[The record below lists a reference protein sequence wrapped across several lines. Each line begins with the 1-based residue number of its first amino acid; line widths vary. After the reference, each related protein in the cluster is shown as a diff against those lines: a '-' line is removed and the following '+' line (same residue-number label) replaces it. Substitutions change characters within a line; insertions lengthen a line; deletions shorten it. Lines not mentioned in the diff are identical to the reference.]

1 MKRRRFKTIRV
12 FVSSTFKDLKEERDY
27 LFLHAFRELETY
39 CKSKGWKFQPIDLRW
54 GISANAAFKNK
65 TMQTCLE
72 ELRHCQDIS
81 PRPNFITLLG
91 DVYGW
96 KPLPAELD
104 VALVEKMFDDFSDAD
119 IQLFK
124 DHYEYIDYNSI
135 DANSTPKPV
144 YVLVER
150 HGAYLDNYELY
161 RQQVEEPLHKLLAD
175 WAALHLENPDNIVTN
190 CSCSNCELSEE
201 QKNRL
206 KMERSATEQEIYE
219 GIFCADLP
227 ENHVYAYLKNGMEGD
242 DPDVKRLK
250 KLLTGRLKEN
260 TIAFTKVE
268 ELDRSIYHNLK
279 RVIDDE
285 IASYVE
291 DDEELI
297 NEFFANERIAA
308 FRGRTTELEAID
320 GYINSTDERTPF
332 LVTGEAG
339 CGKTTLLA
347 FSAAQQRKADPECLV
362 IQRFIGVNK
371 HASRDKDI
379 VMSICKVIIQ
389 RFGMSEWSIPTKP
402 DELNGFFMFLLGS
415 ISPEK
420 KVVIYI
426 DALDQLDNDSSKD
439 YLWLPMLLQENVK
452 IILSCLPNAE
462 YETLVERGCRTCRIE
477 KMDEVDAESIL
488 RFWLQREKRTIS
500 DWQMKKVMSL
510 FRQSGANMLYLRL
523 CFEKLRKSRSYD
535 SLNDMVGNLQNFIMY
550 FFEKVLTEQEGHSP
564 ILVKKIISYLYVAKN
579 GLNDIEILELL
590 SKDVEFIADF
600 NQEKFHANCGDKVPI
615 ILWLGLYND
624 MRHYL
629 SERITPG
636 GEVVTFYHRCIR
648 ETVKEM
654 YLFEG
659 AQPSEE
665 KIHSLEAD
673 YFGSQPWYYDVN
685 ERVVNQRKTEEY
697 PYHLALS
704 GEKERLVSEM
714 CSLSFM
720 RAKSVARNVQGLIDD
735 FYRALLT
742 FEVFSQQDQ
751 KMQERLKQY
760 DLYAEQLITSFTSPD
775 KNPVLN
781 SVSMCRKEIGND
793 VIVTEA
799 EEETCLYDRLFYF
812 YHFILFMQSELNELH
827 DVSPGYIELLE
838 DYYRNEKSDVGC
850 HDIAFELVSAVNS
863 SLVHMSISLNQ
874 RSLYVETI
882 GGDFYQYDLH
892 SGKLVRRLDVLLCK
906 ECHDFNM
913 SADEKFFFC
922 TDLKANEFI
931 LFSIDE
937 KRIVKSLHVDFPI
950 GHFYNRF
957 LSMVASG
964 QPPHSL
970 LDQISLSS
978 DLHHVSFRLYGDKIC
993 CWDIEKNAVD
1003 ILFDDLNSEK
1013 KANIKDTEDCMS
1025 HKVTAGF
1032 LPEYHYQLL
1041 ISMHPII
1048 SALYLNGLVVMMA
1061 YAESYERYLG
1071 DKLFSDDSSII
1082 GCHMYKLSEWIEESK
1097 DIYILASGI
1106 AVNSKYIAF
1115 ILSDQRVLVGEMS
1128 VENSISIL
1136 NEFHLP
1142 DAKVEMLDFQYYHIE
1157 VSTDAKRVLCI
1168 TKNGNYVYDTEQ
1180 NNLYSVLLDY
1190 QSIRFICMT
1199 ADASKVALF
1208 ADDGLLHI
1216 TDLELSSLLSVAPE
1230 IESSDSVRRSKYDLA
1245 NGNEVFVDYKQKSV
1259 ILENTD
1265 KEVETISFKEKIEQ
1279 FSVSANSKY
1288 FMVVTFPSCTV
1299 HAYDFT
1305 GRCIWKQNLK
1315 KHKYFFKRKHK
1326 DGSSL
1331 GIEFDFFSDMKH
1343 LVIVAYKKVFYLSED
1358 SDVVYTCPLKINDSF
1373 NNILCLNDGKTFW
1386 IYNSND
1392 LDSVVNCTIRDGS
1405 IAWKYADEYFNIGHY
1420 FADGRRMLVRLNSQQ
1435 RRFVAQHSDI
1445 DVDIVD
1451 LPDGFYIY
1459 DIVTKKYITVYVQE
1473 NIEQNTWFLS
1483 TDEKYIVI
1491 QRMQHFRIYD
1501 SVTGKLLNTLP
1512 AFDFDCFKNDTFYF
1526 RSKQRSY
1533 QVSLKNDLEIVK
1545 HS

>member
-27 LFLHAFRELETY
+27 LFLHAFRELEAY
-39 CKSKGWKFQPIDLRW
+39 SQSKGWKFQPIDLRW

-72 ELRHCQDIS
+72 ELKHCQDIS

-96 KPLPAELD
+96 RPLPEELD
-104 VALVEKMFDDFSDAD
+104 VALVEKMFDDFSEAE

-124 DHYEYIDYNSI
+124 DHYEYIDYNSL
-135 DANSTPKPV
+135 DANGVPKPV

-161 RQQVEEPLHKLLAD
+161 QQQVEEPLHKLLAD
-175 WAALHLENPDNIVTN
+175 WAALHLENPDDIVIN
-190 CSCSNCELSEE
+190 NNELSDE

-206 KMERSATEQEIYE
+206 KMERSATEQEIFE

-227 ENHVYAYLKNGMEGD
+227 ENHVYAYLKNGMVGD
-242 DPDVKRLK
+242 DSDVTRLK
-250 KLLTGRLKEN
+250 ELLTRKLKEN
-260 TIAFTKVE
+260 TIVFTEVE
-268 ELDRSIYHNLK
+268 ELDRSVYRNLK

-308 FRGRTTELEAID
+308 FKGRSTELEAID
-320 GYINSTDERTPF
+320 GYINSINERTPF

-347 FSAAQQRKADPECLV
+347 FSAAQQMKADSECLV

-371 HASRDKDI
+371 LASRDKDI
-379 VMSICKVIIQ
+379 VMGICKVIIQ
-389 RFGMSEWSIPTKP
+389 RLGMSERAIPTNP
-402 DELNGFFMFLLGS
+402 DELNGFFVSLLGS
-415 ISPEK
+415 IPPEK

-426 DALDQLDNDSSKD
+426 DALDQLDNDSGKD
-439 YLWLPMLLQENVK
+439 YLWLPMILQENVK

-462 YETLVERGCRTCRIE
+462 YDVLVERGCRTCRIE
-477 KMDEVDAESIL
+477 EMNEVDAENIL

-510 FRQSGANMLYLRL
+510 FRQSGSNMLYLRL

-564 ILVKKIISYLYVAKN
+564 ILVKKIISYLYAAKD

-590 SKDVEFIADF
+590 SKDSEFIADF

-624 MRHYL
+624 MKHYL

-673 YFGSQPWYYDVN
+673 YFGSQSWYYDVN

-704 GEKERLVSEM
+704 GEKEHLVNEM
-714 CSLSFM
+714 CSLNFI

-735 FYRALLT
+735 FYRALLN
-742 FEVFSQQDQ
+742 FKVFSQQDQ

-760 DLYAEQLITSFTSPD
+760 DLYAEQLITSFTSLD
-775 KNPVLN
+775 KNPILN
-781 SVSMCRKEIGND
+781 SISMCRKEIEND

-799 EEETCLYDRLFYF
+799 EEEVYLYDRLFYF
-812 YHFILFMQSELNELH
+812 YHFIQSLQSELNELH

-838 DYYRNEKSDVGC
+838 DYYRNEKSNVGC
-850 HDIAFELVSAVNS
+850 YDIAFELVSAVNN
-863 SLVHMSISLNQ
+863 SLNRMSISLNQ
-874 RSLYVETI
+874 RSLYVETM
-882 GGDFYQYDLH
+882 GGEFYQYDLH
-892 SGKLVRRLDVLLCK
+892 SGKLIRRLDVLLCK
-906 ECHDFNM
+906 ECHDFSM

-922 TDLKANEFI
+922 TDLEANEFI

-937 KRIVKSLHVDFPI
+937 KRIVKSLHLDFPI
-950 GHFYNRF
+950 GYSYNRYI
-957 LSMVASG
+957 SMAASG

-970 LDQISLSS
+970 VDQISLSS

-993 CWDIEKNAVD
+993 CWNIERNTVD

-1013 KANIKDTEDCMS
+1013 KADIKDTEDCMS
-1025 HKVTAGF
+1025 HKVTATF
-1032 LPEYHYQLL
+1032 FPEYHYQLL
-1041 ISMHPII
+1041 ASMHPII
-1048 SALYLNGLVVMMA
+1048 GALYLNSLVVMMI

-1071 DKLFSDDSSII
+1071 DKLFSDDSSIV
-1082 GCHMYKLSEWIEESK
+1082 GCRMYKLSDWIEKSK

-1106 AVNSKYIAF
+1106 SVNFKYIAF

-1128 VENSISIL
+1128 VENDILIL

-1142 DAKVEMLDFQYYHIE
+1142 DAKVGMTDSQYYHIE
-1157 VSTDAKRVLCI
+1157 VSTDAKKVLCI
-1168 TKNGNYVYDTEQ
+1168 TKNGNYVYDTKT
-1180 NNLYSVLLDY
+1180 NNLYSVLPDY
-1190 QSIRFICMT
+1190 QFIRFICMT
-1199 ADASKVALF
+1199 ADASRAALLS
-1208 ADDGLLHI
+1208 DDGLLHI
-1216 TDLELSSLLSVAPE
+1216 TDLEISPLLPESPEVESNESVKRNE
-1230 IESSDSVRRSKYDLA
+1230 YDLA
-1245 NGNEVFVDYKQKSV
+1245 NGNVVFVDDKQKVV
-1259 ILENTD
+1259 ILENTN
-1265 KEVETISFKEKIEQ
+1265 KEEIEKISFKEKIEQ
-1279 FSVSANSKY
+1279 FSISANFKY

-1299 HAYDFT
+1299 HVYDFT

-1315 KHKYFFKRKHK
+1315 KHKYFFKKEHK
-1326 DGSSL
+1326 DGSRL
-1331 GIEFDFFSDMKH
+1331 GIKFDFFSDMEH

-1358 SDVVYTCPLKINDSF
+1358 SDVVYTCLLRMNDSF
-1373 NNILCLNDGKTFW
+1373 NDILCLNDGKTFW

-1392 LDSVVNCTIRDGS
+1392 LDSVVSCTVRDGS
-1405 IAWKYADEYFNIGHY
+1405 IVWEYADEYFNIKHY
-1420 FADGRRMLVRLNSQQ
+1420 FGDGRRMLVRLNSKQ

-1445 DVDIVD
+1445 DIDIVN

-1459 DIVTKKYITVYVQE
+1459 DIVTKKYVTVYVQE
-1473 NIEQNTWFLS
+1473 NMEQNTWFLS
-1483 TDEKYIVI
+1483 TDERYII
-1491 QRMQHFRIYD
+1491 LQRMQHLRIYD
-1501 SVTGKLLNTLP
+1501 SVTGELLNTLP
-1512 AFDFDCFKNDTFYF
+1512 AFDFDRFKNDTFYF

-1533 QVSLKNDLEIVK
+1533 QVSLKNDLGIVK